1 MKISRYSMLHSGDV
15 VMVEFGTSSVRSHV
29 QGRHPA
35 LIVGEESSSRDRFL
49 LVIPMFK
56 SKSRSFGE
64 KDIRIRKHACDLPGL
79 GSGLHRDMNVNP
91 TNIQKIERCR
101 SVSFIGHL
109 RDDDLYRK
117 IVESVCGEVGADVLP
132 QQVWQGC
139 VYQG

>member
-1 MKISRYSMLHSGDV
+1 MKISRYTLLHSGDV

-35 LIVGEESSSRDRFL
+35 LVVGEENSSRDRFL
-49 LVIPMFK
+49 MVIPMFK

-64 KDIRIRKHACDLPGL
+64 KDIRLKKHSCDLPGL

-101 SVSFIGHL
+101 SVSLIGHL
-109 RDDDLYRK
+109 HDEDLYGR
-117 IVESVCGEVGADVLP
+117 IIEAVSDEIGTRNSR
-132 QQVWQGC
+132 
-139 VYQG
+139 